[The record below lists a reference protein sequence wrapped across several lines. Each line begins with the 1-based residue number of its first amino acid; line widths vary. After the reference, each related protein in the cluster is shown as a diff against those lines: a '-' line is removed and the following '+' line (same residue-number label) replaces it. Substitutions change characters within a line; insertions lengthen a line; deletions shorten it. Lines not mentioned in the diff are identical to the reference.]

1 VLIPTDASEFI
12 KAQLPPPPA
21 RVLDVGCGDGRL
33 ARELSDLGYRV
44 IAIDPR
50 APEGPIFRR
59 VSLEEFEEA
68 ERFDVAIASGTL
80 HHIADL
86 GNALPKLRNLLVPGG
101 LLIVV
106 EHAWDRF
113 DEATAGWYLEK
124 RRAVDPS
131 APKSVQA
138 CLSEWE
144 DDHEGLHGSV
154 ALRRGL
160 ERHFTERFFA
170 WTPYL
175 HGELG
180 EAVEDE
186 ERLLIEAGQIQ
197 ATGFFYVGEPRRTRG

>member
-1 VLIPTDASEFI
+1 VLIPMDASEFI
-12 KAQLPPPPA
+12 TAQLPPPPA

-50 APEGPIFRR
+50 APGGPIFRR

-144 DDHEGLHGSV
+144 DDHAGLHGS
-154 ALRRGL
+154 ATLRRGL
-160 ERHFTERFFA
+160 ERCFAERFFA
-170 WTPYL
+170 WSPYL
-175 HGELG
+175 YGELG

>member
-1 VLIPTDASEFI
+1 VLIPMDASEFI
-12 KAQLPPPPA
+12 EAQLPPPPA

-33 ARELSDLGYRV
+33 ARELNGLGYRV

-50 APEGPIFRR
+50 APGGPIFRR
-59 VSLEEFEEA
+59 VSLEEFEDA

-80 HHIADL
+80 HHVADL
-86 GNALPKLRNLLVPGG
+86 GNALPKLRNLVVPGG

-144 DDHEGLHGSV
+144 DDHARLHDSA

-160 ERHFTERFFA
+160 ERHFTERSFA

-180 EAVEDE
+180 KAVEHE